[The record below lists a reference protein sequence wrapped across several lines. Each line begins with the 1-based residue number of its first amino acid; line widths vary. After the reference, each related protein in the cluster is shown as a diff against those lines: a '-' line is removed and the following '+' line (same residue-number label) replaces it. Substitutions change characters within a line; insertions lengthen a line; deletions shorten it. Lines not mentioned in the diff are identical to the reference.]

1 MTTWQRD
8 EANRALQKARLEKES
23 LHRESCQK
31 SERHFQSIQTLQKTA
46 LLAEHE
52 LQKKSK
58 EVISLNN
65 KHKMTVKAYKGL
77 QKEVEAWPRV
87 LTKFER

>member
-8 EANRALQKARLEKES
+8 EANR
-23 LHRESCQK
+23 
-31 SERHFQSIQTLQKTA
+31 A

-77 QKEVEAWPRV
+77 QKEVGAWPRA